1 MSFLV
6 IDVFVNV
13 NEYVVKNILGLDFL
27 AWSCWL
33 ACHYLRER
41 QLDIL
46 MACSRSY
53 IHLMEVAMIASFLA
67 AAASFQATASSFLA
81 AASYQTIAS
90 SFLATRA
97 SGVGDR
103 TEERLGYN
111 WVQAA
116 ARPWP
121 AS

>member
-1 MSFLV
+1 MQKSPASATM
-6 IDVFVNV
+6 
-13 NEYVVKNILGLDFL
+13 LGVSTW
-27 AWSCWL
+27 AR
-33 ACHYLRER
+33 YK
-41 QLDIL
+41 
-46 MACSRSY
+46 
-53 IHLMEVAMIASFLA
+53 VATASLKGAASLSLA

-97 SGVGDR
+97 SSGVGGR

>member
-1 MSFLV
+1 MSCLV

-33 ACHYLRER
+33 ACHYLKER

-67 AAASFQATASSFLA
+67 AASSCLATASCLVMVVVVVVASWA
-81 AASYQTIAS
+81 ITAASCHTIVIAIAVACLRTS
-90 SFLATRA
+90 SC
-97 SGVGDR
+97 VG
-103 TEERLGYN
+103 
-111 WVQAA
+111 
-116 ARPWP
+116 
-121 AS
+121 